1 MDTFAAA
8 RNKHARNLERRLRPA
23 IEEPEPVEPIVIKE
37 KAVKEAGPITAGFVE
52 VKVTLPTGT
61 FSFTLVKPSVLQ
73 NANPS
78 KLNRAEFMNRIR
90 TGLEPLLG
98 GMKEQ

>member
-8 RNKHARNLERRLRPA
+8 RAKHAKNLERKLRPA
-23 IEEPEPVEPIVIKE
+23 IEEPNVEPIVIKE
-37 KAVKEAGPITAGFVE
+37 KAKEPDTSATVE
-52 VKVTLPTGT
+52 VKVTLPSGV
-61 FSFTLVKPSVLQ
+61 FFFTLIKPAVFQ

-78 KLNRAEFMNRIR
+78 KLTRSEFINRIR
-90 TGLEPLLG
+90 SGLEPILG

>member
-8 RNKHARNLERRLRPA
+8 RNKHARNLERRLRPS
-23 IEEPEPVEPIVIKE
+23 IEDPEPVEPIAIKE
-37 KAVKEAGPITAGFVE
+37 KAEGPVTSAVVE
-52 VKVTLPTGT
+52 VKVTLPSGV
-61 FSFTLVKPSVLQ
+61 FFFTLIKPAVLQ

-78 KLNRAEFMNRIR
+78 KLTRAEFINRIR
-90 TGLEPLLG
+90 SGLEPILG